1 MLDLGSVLSEAWE
14 LYRRFFL
21 RFVGIAVAVF
31 LVISLVQALASA
43 AARDNVLAAV
53 IWGIVGLV
61 VSVVGFVWLQGAL
74 VAAVDDVR
82 DGRAD
87 EPVAALFRRVR
98 PRLPALLVGGVL
110 AGLGV
115 AVGLLLLIV
124 PGLYLLTRWILLA
137 PVIVLEG
144 RRAGEAFSRS
154 SELVRGHGWKVVAL
168 ILLTLVISIV
178 ASSLVGIVLAPL
190 PEFLD
195 AWLGGLISNSLTAP
209 FFALAWTLTYYRLA
223 RPEPAAVAA

>member
-1 MLDLGSVLSEAWE
+1 MLDVGSVLSEAWE
-14 LYRRFFL
+14 LYRRFFV

-43 AARDNVLAAV
+43 AARDSVVAA
-53 IWGIVGLV
+53 IAWGIVGLV
-61 VSVVGFVWLQGAL
+61 VSIVGFVWLQGAL

-87 EPVAALFRRVR
+87 EPVTALFARVR

-110 AGLGV
+110 AGVGV

-137 PVIVLEG
+137 PVIVLER

-154 SELVRGHGWKVVAL
+154 SELVRGHGWTVLAL
-168 ILLTLVISIV
+168 ILVTVGLSIV
-178 ASSLVGIVLAPL
+178 ASSLVGIVFAPL

-195 AWLGGLISNSLTAP
+195 AWIGGLVSNSLTAP
-209 FFALAWTLTYYRLA
+209 FVALAWTITYYRLA
-223 RPEPAAVAA
+223 RPEPAAVTP